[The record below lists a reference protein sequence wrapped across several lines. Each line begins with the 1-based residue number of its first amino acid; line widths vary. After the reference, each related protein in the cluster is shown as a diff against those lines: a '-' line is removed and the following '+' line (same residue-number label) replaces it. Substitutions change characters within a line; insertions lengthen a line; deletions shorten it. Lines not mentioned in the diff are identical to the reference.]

1 MEDKN
6 LISRIIINP
15 EVCHGKPIIRN
26 LRYPVE
32 NILEL
37 LASGMTTIEILED
50 YEDLEADDIYACF
63 EFAAKISKV
72 KSISNLVA

>member
-6 LISRIIINP
+6 LINRITINT

-37 LASGMTTIEILED
+37 LASGMTIKEILED
-50 YEDLEADDIYACF
+50 YEDLEADDTYACLGF
-63 EFAAKISKV
+63 VAKIIKV
-72 KSISNLVA
+72 KSITNLVA

>member
-1 MEDKN
+1 MEEKN
-6 LISRIIINP
+6 LINRIKINP
-15 EVCHGKPIIRN
+15 DVCHGKPIIRN

-37 LASGMTTIEILED
+37 LASGMTTNEILED
-50 YEDLEADDIYACF
+50 YEDLEADDIYACL